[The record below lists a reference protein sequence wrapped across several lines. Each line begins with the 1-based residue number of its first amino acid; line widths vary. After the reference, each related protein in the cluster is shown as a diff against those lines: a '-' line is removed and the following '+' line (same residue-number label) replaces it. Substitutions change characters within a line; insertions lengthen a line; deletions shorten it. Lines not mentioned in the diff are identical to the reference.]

1 LLDTCVISEPTK
13 KRPAGKVL
21 TWLDV
26 QEEMSLFLSV
36 LTLGELHKGISKLPR
51 SRRRSQLQ
59 QWVAQDLPR
68 RFTGRILPVD
78 QEVATRW
85 GIMTGEAE
93 RAGHP
98 IPVLDGLLAATAA
111 VAGLTLVVV
120 GLRGGAFE
128 GDDQI
133 LVAAGGSMGFARTV
147 A

>member
-1 LLDTCVISEPTK
+1 VRYLLDTCVISEPTK

-111 VAGLTLVVV
+111 VAGLTLATRNTPHMQHTGAVVFDPWT
-120 GLRGGAFE
+120 G
-128 GDDQI
+128 
-133 LVAAGGSMGFARTV
+133 
-147 A
+147 